1 MSEQFNYFSLN
12 LLTVGFY
19 FVFPLS
25 FCISAKYRANLYAT
39 VNMYPL
45 TQSAYAGKETSVL
58 KNWLE

>member
-39 VNMYPL
+39 VNM
-45 TQSAYAGKETSVL
+45 SAYAGKETSVL